1 MTSKG
6 NREKLIEL
14 INSNDITRKQ
24 VANFIE
30 VETKR
35 PCSWR
40 AVQSWVAEPDKIS
53 ARQCPDWAI
62 EALTNALKKWRL
74 SKQ

>member
-1 MTSKG
+1 MTSTG

-14 INSNDITRKQ
+14 INSHDITRKQ

-40 AVQSWVAEPDKIS
+40 AVQSWVADPDKVS
-53 ARQCPDWAI
+53 ARTCPDWAI
-62 EALTNALKKWRL
+62 DALQSALQKWKINR
-74 SKQ
+74 K